1 MKPLSDAQWAH
12 ALARLGMG
20 INIALHGWTRLP
32 KLDEFATSLQQQFA
46 ATILPAA
53 WVKLSAYA
61 IAGAESV
68 IGTLLLLGWCLRPT
82 LIAGHLLMCVLL
94 FGTCLTQNWNAAGT
108 QMVYLGFFALLLG
121 FRRYSALSIDPR
133 PADAP

>member
-32 KLDEFATSLQQQFA
+32 MLDTFATSLQQQFA
-46 ATILPAA
+46 STFLPANL
-53 WVKLSAYA
+53 VKISAYG
-61 IAGAESV
+61 IAGAESI
-68 IGTLLLLGWCLRPT
+68 IGALLLLGWRLRPT
-82 LIAGHLLMCVLL
+82 LIAGNLLICVLL
-94 FGTCLTQNWNAAGT
+94 FGTCLTQNWTAAGT